1 MRADRWICSCA
12 CILGLGLTAAAQ
24 EDKRK
29 FPGPEE
35 QPSVKDP
42 KVGVA
47 GVLKWSKERLA
58 TAQEAYGQTGF
69 TRMKSPAAWD
79 NEVVYY
85 VMVDR
90 FANGDMNNDMKN
102 VPAFQVDQ
110 LSSGLPYTVG
120 NWRHG
125 GDLEG
130 LRGRLGYL
138 EHLGVTTIWVSPILL
153 NNEGSPWGY
162 YLSDM
167 SMIDPGFGSRE
178 LFRQVVKEAHDKGIR
193 VVLDVITNM
202 GKSQDL
208 KYTEAPSIDETTAC
222 VEAAEN
228 MYWNYSYTPN
238 ETYYNQSWL
247 DWGTQ
252 MPPYMM
258 DQTFFQRCGV
268 QANYR
273 PKGKLFST
281 LPKVYNDSGATGF
294 DAGLLW
300 PEAFS
305 APDPLPDFATM
316 NKNWQEL
323 YTNMMMY
330 WIAFADIDGLRLD
343 AVKYVSAD
351 YVAYISTHVRLFAK
365 TLGKDNFFVTGE
377 ILSPGD
383 VPFAYTYLG
392 QGPEPMKA
400 ACSENPGC
408 MGLVGDCCPTQGGL
422 RLKCCFDVSSRSS
435 VVPKRVS
442 DMWTELSAHEHE
454 LGSPG
459 PAMPT
464 FYPTDDHSY
473 MRDVARGVANA
484 SAWWTDSHWN
494 LSMSNNK
501 DLLIRQKA
509 EPTWTWQMVD
519 SQDLPRVLQVAGQG
533 DDIWRLIPAL
543 TWMFTWYGSPALYYG
558 IEQGLNGQCGKF
570 DEHILDAPLEQI
582 HLDCFKGTDDALKR
596 QDMFTGGPWLLRS
609 AIPQVNKSAMISGGM
624 MQAGA
629 PNWCEEPL
637 LNRDPTQ
644 NQVFRDTRALG
655 RIRRS
660 CRMLGTIPAM
670 RAQDA
675 DPKVLAYWKFP
686 EDVTSPGPSCA
697 LVILDYKPTPSND
710 YVIHVPSASSPYTY
724 WSPAALGANFTVG
737 QKFVDLLHP
746 DRTAIVQADG
756 VLKVDAAAP
765 TRNSGVFIPL
775 EDAIEDSEGSDWMV
789 CQIGQAELPALPNYE
804 ECRATASGLP
814 YLGGLLLLSILGA
827 LTYIAVVV
835 AILMKNRKKC
845 GVFLMKV
852 RDPDPVKTLER
863 PSPEVRDI
871 VEPRHVFVAAIEH
884 TIPDRKVK
892 VSAGGLGKVLDQM
905 LREHPP
911 GRLSLVHPKFAGVNY
926 GELTHYMTL
935 EVIVDMQKQ
944 IIQVHKCES
953 TAGDIHRVWYLLEHK
968 WFETQ
973 VSTDAP
979 YPYPQ
984 TKLSVLRF
992 FSLWNQ
998 AAAHLMS
1005 SLDPRP
1011 DVYHCMDYHAAMLPL
1026 YLAPH
1031 EQVPTII
1038 VLHNADYDG
1047 AIETEFIN
1055 DVFWQGSP
1063 ALRRLSLI
1071 FNLKPEAI
1079 REYLTF
1085 EGRFN
1090 MLWGGIASVEEN
1102 QNGHGI
1108 CTVSGKYADELKRE
1122 RTMFKALPA
1131 VLPLDNAIDSAADD
1145 GPKCIEEL
1153 KQQRVAAKK
1162 ALQEFC
1168 GLRIDPD
1175 AKILIFIGRWVKQ
1188 KGVDHIAMI
1197 TPSLLRSHPEVQIV
1211 LAGPPDDACG
1221 LYAEELLAPLGPRFP
1236 GRLFVCTEFFAL
1248 PAELRRGAH
1257 LCFAPSCSE
1266 PFGYVDV
1273 EFGLLG
1279 VPSVGCAI
1287 GGLGKMPGV
1296 YFRQQNAD
1304 SSRMLLDAFLCSVD
1318 YALDMPDA
1326 DYWEMAHAATKATF
1340 PFDTWRENLTEAYS
1354 QAITHFKP
1362 GKTEEFTLWHTSP
1375 AADKIR
1381 SEISHRTKSRFRRMS
1396 AASRMAQQMQVLDIK
1411 DDTEFLTQTVTER
1424 RVHDIMRDV
1433 MAQDMQRGKS
1443 KVKDAETLQ
1452 RNICLA
1458 QQRMTERNHVTQW
1471 LMKPFART
1479 KYLRIHAV
1487 IALCYIISPCGDTT
1501 LKAIAESEDSSVSLT
1516 DDVWHEIFYGGVAVG
1531 SLLWLGL
1538 SRAVPPNLLMASSQL
1553 ATVLFAVLVPSLPE
1567 SLFAN
1572 NAAVSSFLALNGVLS
1587 ASRLLFIIWNFNE
1600 DFHGGFQVAC
1610 KRIGILESLR
1620 TASGM
1625 LAVILSYGGMEYLYR
1640 QIILV
1645 VSLSTL
1651 ILLFKAPHC
1660 YCAYSLPSTG
1670 YLEGLLEH
1678 KSFWLLLL
1686 SEMLNKLAS
1695 YTSQTY
1701 YDWWSLNGW
1710 STSDIVHFSMIIMLV
1725 SLCMLP
1731 VVFGMLTRMSVWGPW
1746 AMRDFSCLLPPGA
1759 LLRALALYDIGHL
1772 HHRSYLFAAA
1782 LIASYC
1788 IDVVRSSCI
1797 FASMM
1802 TILGNKWYALK
1813 GCYLVIFLTAVCAS
1827 LSPYVGYNI
1836 AMEAVGASIFDRV
1849 SLDKP
1854 AGQVVGSL
1862 GEAVLWAVGPLAAGS
1877 YLLQLV
1883 TLRFFNA
1890 DILTFKGHG
1899 NVLPDGSRTGTS
1911 AVTVRVPV
1919 STLARIRRAAAAAG
1933 SGNTGAGGADVQLQL
1948 SEQGQGLDLGDYV
1961 SQQPSNGADERRSE
1975 AAASSRAV
1983 SRVGSMACSEH
1994 VSEIEQQILFNL
2006 LDRAGSSL
2014 PGLSQSRASSAS
2026 RLGPSALGLGDEDD
2040 LRSRSSIAGAGASG
2054 VGRQRD
2060 PGLVFLRAASEL
2072 SRSISEVSD
2081 ESGSSDE
2088 DSLAEVAAAGAAASS
2103 EVGVEEAVNTVR
2115 LGGVCSI

>member
-1188 KGVDHIAMI
+1188 KGVDHIA
-1197 TPSLLRSHPEVQIV
+1197 LLASNMLESYPEVQFV
-1211 LAGPPDDACG
+1211 LAGPPGDPYG
-1221 LYAEELLAPLGPRFP
+1221 SYAQELLKPLADQYA
-1236 GRLFVCTEFFAL
+1236 GRLFVVTKFFII
-1248 PAELRRGAH
+1248 PKFEKMGAH
-1257 LCFAPSCSE
+1257 FCLMPSCSE

-1279 VPSVGCAI
+1279 VPSLGCAI
-1287 GGLGKMPGV
+1287 GGLGKIPGV
-1296 YFRQQNAD
+1296 YFRQQNSD
-1304 SSRMLLDAFLCSVD
+1304 SQDMLLAGYAACVQ
-1318 YALDMPDA
+1318 YALRVQPEKE
-1326 DYWEMAHAATKATF
+1326 YWEMAMASIPAQF
-1340 PFDTWRENLTEAYS
+1340 PFSTWRDNLQVIYRHA
-1354 QAITHFKP
+1354 
-1362 GKTEEFTLWHTSP
+1362 LLN
-1375 AADKIR
+1375 
-1381 SEISHRTKSRFRRMS
+1381 FRYEDV
-1396 AASRMAQQMQVLDIK
+1396 AASREQLTLDDETGYNVLMEHPTKSDYSKVHASSSRAAQVQQKPKALVAPGVKLQHQLQRMQVNEA
-1411 DDTEFLTQTVTER
+1411 TEFLIQPVSEQ
-1424 RVHDIMRDV
+1424 RVKELMSFWMGSEGRE
-1433 MAQDMQRGKS
+1433 M
-1443 KVKDAETLQ
+1443 DAETLQ
-1452 RNICLA
+1452 SHISLQN
-1458 QQRMTERNHVTQW
+1458 QRMSERSFATRA
-1471 LMKPFART
+1471 LMRPCRGFQRLLNGSC
-1479 KYLRIHAV
+1479 LRIHFV
-1487 IALCYIISPCGDTT
+1487 IALGYIISPILDARLNFLTHNAKT
-1501 LKAIAESEDSSVSLT
+1501 LAANYTYDVMAIFWTNLGAAAGCFV
-1516 DDVWHEIFYGGVAVG
+1516 
-1531 SLLWLGL
+1531 WLGL
-1538 SRAVPPNLLMASSQL
+1538 SRQVPANLLMAVSLFLNQLIFSL
-1553 ATVLFAVLVPSLPE
+1553 ATVLISAQSVVWIFIFDFLSGILTT
-1567 SLFAN
+1567 SRWLF
-1572 NAAVSSFLALNGVLS
+1572 L
-1587 ASRLLFIIWNFNE
+1587 IWNFNE
-1600 DFHGGFQVAC
+1600 DFHGGFQVGTRRVALIESC
-1610 KRIGILESLR
+1610 RSALAGIVQATSTSSQPGVAPILFSTIIL
-1620 TASGM
+1620 TLIILIM
-1625 LAVILSYGGMEYLYR
+1625 LAP
-1640 QIILV
+1640 
-1645 VSLSTL
+1645 
-1651 ILLFKAPHC
+1651 AC
-1660 YCAYSLPSTG
+1660 YSLYVLPATNFMKELKDHKV
-1670 YLEGLLEH
+1670 YLFLI
-1678 KSFWLLLL
+1678 
-1686 SEMLNKLAS
+1686 AS
-1695 YTSQTY
+1695 MC
-1701 YDWWSLNGW
+1701 LNGLGSYAW
-1710 STSDIVHFSMIIMLV
+1710 NNSSYWMQLNGFTPTEVTIIQLVQSAVLIVVLFALFMTLHRQSI
-1725 SLCMLP
+1725 
-1731 VVFGMLTRMSVWGPW
+1731 WGPW
-1746 AMRDFSCLLPPGA
+1746 PMCDFTCLIPPGS
-1759 LLRALALYDIGHL
+1759 LLYALAFWELGNL
-1772 HHRSYLFAAA
+1772 HYRSYTFVAVLTVAWIVDVARFAAFWT
-1782 LIASYC
+1782 S
-1788 IDVVRSSCI
+1788 
-1797 FASMM
+1797 
-1802 TILGNKWYALK
+1802 ILTTLANKWYAIIGSFIGFSFIK
-1813 GCYLVIFLTAVCAS
+1813 VCEGVSPLVVHLIAIGWGV
-1827 LSPYVGYNI
+1827 SPTWSQLVPNSPETNL
-1836 AMEAVGASIFDRV
+1836 AALQKATLV
-1849 SLDKP
+1849 S
-1854 AGQVVGSL
+1854 AI
-1862 GEAVLWAVGPLAAGS
+1862 PLALCAYGVQVMARQ
-1877 YLLQLV
+1877 YFCGEV
-1883 TLRFFNA
+1883 
-1890 DILTFKGHG
+1890 LTYKGHG
-1899 NVLPDGSRTGTS
+1899 HLMPDGEPGWDSGS
-1911 AVTVRVPV
+1911 SVFMP
-1919 STLARIRRAAAAAG
+1919 AASIEG
-1933 SGNTGAGGADVQLQL
+1933 YGGHADNGMLL
-1948 SEQGQGLDLGDYV
+1948 E
-1961 SQQPSNGADERRSE
+1961 PSN
-1975 AAASSRAV
+1975 
-1983 SRVGSMACSEH
+1983 
-1994 VSEIEQQILFNL
+1994 
-2006 LDRAGSSL
+2006 
-2014 PGLSQSRASSAS
+2014 
-2026 RLGPSALGLGDEDD
+2026 
-2040 LRSRSSIAGAGASG
+2040 
-2054 VGRQRD
+2054 
-2060 PGLVFLRAASEL
+2060 
-2072 SRSISEVSD
+2072 
-2081 ESGSSDE
+2081 SDE
-2088 DSLAEVAAAGAAASS
+2088 DSDGSYDSDED
-2103 EVGVEEAVNTVR
+2103 ED
-2115 LGGVCSI
+2115 